1 MKVAKTKQRSDITEE
16 IVRKAIKMMKNKK
29 APDRQGWRA
38 AWIKKGGSEMIK
50 SITYILNEIEDNQG
64 MT

>member
-16 IVRKAIKMMKNKK
+16 IVRKAIKMVKNKK

-38 AWIKKGGSEMIK
+38 EWIKEGGPE
-50 SITYILNEIEDNQG
+50 ILKVSPIY
-64 MT
+64 